1 MHRIAIALM
10 GAASLTACS
19 VGSDEGS
26 TVPASGSG
34 PTRTYAVEGFDRI
47 AVAGGD
53 DVDVRAGTAFS
64 VRAEGPA
71 DELDRLRIAR
81 DGRDLVIG
89 RQKRVFG
96 FGGGKG
102 VKVFVTLPRL
112 SEANIVGSGTM
123 MVDRIEGTTFEANI
137 AGSGDLNI
145 AALTTYAAEV
155 NIAGAGTLRAGG
167 AIKRLEANVM
177 GSGSLDAAGLRVG
190 EADVTVAGSGNVR
203 AAVSGRATVEL
214 MGSGNVDLG
223 AAAQCDV
230 SKKGS
235 GSVRCGR

>member
-1 MHRIAIALM
+1 MRALIFPGQGSQAVGM
-10 GAASLTACS
+10 AKDLAANFPQARAVL
-19 VGSDEGS
+19 DE
-26 TVPASGSG
+26 V
-34 PTRTYAVEGFDRI
+34 
-47 AVAGGD
+47 D
-53 DVDVRAGTAFS
+53 DALGQKLS
-64 VRAEGPA
+64 HLMAEGPA

-123 MVDRIEGTTFEANI
+123 TVDRIEGTTFEANI

-145 AALTTYAAEV
+145 AALTTDAAEV

-203 AAVSGRATVEL
+203 AAVSGRAKVEL